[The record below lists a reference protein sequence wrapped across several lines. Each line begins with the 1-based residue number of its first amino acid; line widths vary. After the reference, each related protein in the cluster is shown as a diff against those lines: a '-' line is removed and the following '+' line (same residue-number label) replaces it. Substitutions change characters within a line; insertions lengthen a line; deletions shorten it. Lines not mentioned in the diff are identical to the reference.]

1 MTLTCTVS
9 FESLMSEP
17 DMASEYSYRE
27 IVTPGGIPAI
37 VPQDLFDR
45 VQKRLAANRKAPA
58 RHKAEDDYLLTT
70 KLFCG
75 TCGAMMVGESGTS
88 ASKGRKYHYYRC
100 VNTKKQKSCN
110 AKHKS
115 IRKTPIENAVVNAVM
130 AKVMDDNFVEYIADT
145 VMDIQTRESSVLPAL
160 RHQLE
165 ETERGITN
173 MLNAIQMGIINAST
187 KQRLD
192 ELEDRKADIEL
203 QIIQE
208 EMKHPMLT
216 REDVTYW
223 ICRFRTLD
231 VSKLEE
237 RRRLIDSFVNSVTV
251 FDDYILITFNYKE
264 GEERLDFTDIESSD
278 LQSVGGPSEYPL
290 GYSDFLL
297 PICKFSHVV
306 AQECATF
313 VVWEPVCR
321 RTCSLL
327 HTGGLSMTEEN
338 YNYRTSQKLLR
349 NQFPG
354 KGKLKIPII
363 PKFQES
369 PGDFDDLLLIGF
381 DKTHLEDQNHL
392 DRMVHFFLY
401 DYRFERVWKNPDN
414 DIEKLSRYRAV
425 LSPDFSMYLKMAPV
439 MQLYNVFRN
448 RWCGAYWASKGLR
461 VIPTVNWGDEST
473 FDFCFEGI
481 EKGSVVAVSTY
492 MASEHDNRCD
502 QKEWFMAGYNEMLRR
517 IEPEKIICY
526 NTPFP
531 EMQGNIIHVDYERS
545 SWRYM
550 NYERSF
556 HREDLDAFKI
566 GGTSS
571 NNRDTIEPYLIGKGG
586 GSTYGGEIKPSKP
599 EDERFWGEP
608 GETKYTYTAKGEL
621 IETLIGP
628 DGKAYLEIHHT
639 NHGFPK
645 YHEVPHQHSIIWDQS
660 GFHFGKEQT
669 TKSFLYGRNTNMAT
683 WVGTNSLEDNRF
695 KTISD
700 FKQCMRR
707 GGEVQFEW
715 NGVLYCC
722 FGCISPAAD
731 AAPKMVICQAGSVEV
746 NTRTEKWCDTADEI
760 LEYMVGGDRLR
771 DVITQVKVWERT
783 I

>member
-1 MTLTCTVS
+1 MKKH
-9 FESLMSEP
+9 
-17 DMASEYSYRE
+17 Y
-27 IVTPGGIPAI
+27 PA
-37 VPQDLFDR
+37 
-45 VQKRLAANRKAPA
+45 
-58 RHKAEDDYLLTT
+58 
-70 KLFCG
+70 
-75 TCGAMMVGESGTS
+75 
-88 ASKGRKYHYYRC
+88 
-100 VNTKKQKSCN
+100 
-110 AKHKS
+110 
-115 IRKTPIENAVVNAVM
+115 
-130 AKVMDDNFVEYIADT
+130 
-145 VMDIQTRESSVLPAL
+145 
-160 RHQLE
+160 
-165 ETERGITN
+165 
-173 MLNAIQMGIINAST
+173 
-187 KQRLD
+187 
-192 ELEDRKADIEL
+192 
-203 QIIQE
+203 
-208 EMKHPMLT
+208 
-216 REDVTYW
+216 
-223 ICRFRTLD
+223 
-231 VSKLEE
+231 KLESP
-237 RRRLIDSFVNSVTV
+237 SFQRG
-251 FDDYILITFNYKE
+251 F
-264 GEERLDFTDIESSD
+264 
-278 LQSVGGPSEYPL
+278 
-290 GYSDFLL
+290 
-297 PICKFSHVV
+297 
-306 AQECATF
+306 
-313 VVWEPVCR
+313 VWEPEKVAFFIDSLYKGYPIG
-321 RTCSLL
+321 SLL
-327 HTGGLSMTEEN
+327 FWRTNIRLENERQLGNYSLPEPTKGYPLDYVLDGQQRITSIFSVFQTELTAVSTVSSWMDIYYILGSSVESQQSQFVPLDAN
-338 YNYRTSQKLLR
+338 NVDAKKHFPLNCLFDSVKYRKAT
-349 NQFPG
+349 
-354 KGKLKIPII
+354 
-363 PKFQES
+363 E
-369 PGDFDDLLLIGF
+369 
-381 DKTHLEDQNHL
+381 H
-392 DRMVHFFLY
+392 
-401 DYRFERVWKNPDN
+401 
-414 DIEKLSRYRAV
+414 
-425 LSPDFSMYLKMAPV
+425 
-439 MQLYNVFRN
+439 YNVFRN

-517 IEPEKIICY
+517 IDPEKIICY

-586 GSTYGGEIKPSKP
+586 GSAYGGEIKPSKP

>member
-1 MTLTCTVS
+1 
-9 FESLMSEP
+9 
-17 DMASEYSYRE
+17 
-27 IVTPGGIPAI
+27 
-37 VPQDLFDR
+37 
-45 VQKRLAANRKAPA
+45 
-58 RHKAEDDYLLTT
+58 
-70 KLFCG
+70 
-75 TCGAMMVGESGTS
+75 MMVGESGTS

-425 LSPDFSMYLKMAPV
+425 LSPDFSMYLEMAPV

-586 GSTYGGEIKPSKP
+586 GSAYGGEIKPSKP